1 MDFYLRQLEEELSQ
15 ARQKVASFVGT
26 TKENIVFVDNATYAM
41 NVVATSFRL
50 KPADEVLIND
60 HEYGAVHKIWQRA
73 CERAGAKLVCA
84 TLPEYFES
92 DEQIIETLT
101 SCVTD
106 KTRLLIVSHITSATA
121 LIMPAKKICEEFSS
135 RDIPVCVDGPHA
147 PAQIELNLD
156 DLDCDF
162 YTASLHKW
170 TCGTLGTGFLYVHPR
185 QQSSI
190 EPAIKSWGRL
200 KPAIPE
206 SWDEEF
212 TWMGTRDPSHL
223 LSLPTAIEFLES
235 IGLDAFR
242 ARSRWLA
249 TYAEEKLIEMF
260 GTTPIGKRND
270 GWYGS
275 MTHVPMPPGD
285 WSKLQKQLW
294 DQVGIEVMIINFN
307 DRWFIRVS
315 NHLYNNSTQLDTL
328 TKALHRLTNQ

>member
-1 MDFYLRQLEEELSQ
+1 
-15 ARQKVASFVGT
+15 
-26 TKENIVFVDNATYAM
+26 
-41 NVVATSFRL
+41 
-50 KPADEVLIND
+50 
-60 HEYGAVHKIWQRA
+60 
-73 CERAGAKLVCA
+73 
-84 TLPEYFES
+84 
-92 DEQIIETLT
+92 
-101 SCVTD
+101 
-106 KTRLLIVSHITSATA
+106 
-121 LIMPAKKICEEFSS
+121 
-135 RDIPVCVDGPHA
+135 
-147 PAQIELNLD
+147 
-156 DLDCDF
+156 
-162 YTASLHKW
+162 
-170 TCGTLGTGFLYVHPR
+170 LGTGFLYVHPR

-200 KPAIPE
+200 KPAIPD